1 MGCGSDI
8 ENTVESI
15 AAPVIDIGTA
25 ALAPE
30 LLPLVAPAV
39 GAISGGLSGGIG
51 GALTGGL
58 EGGVV
63 GQLGGV
69 GDLAPLSSGAS
80 TGTDFLGLS
89 TGGTSAIGGVF
100 NSVGDALS
108 GSSATP
114 AVPTAGGDP
123 SVTGSPSVSGG
134 TGGTSSGGAIT
145 GGSAGATP
153 APAGISADTG
163 SGDFPSSSTLNQPFG
178 SGSTPTTT
186 GSSTGPAQI
195 SPGGD
200 TNLNTSA
207 SSALSASG
215 GSPGNFNPG
224 TTSSLGL
231 DTSGTGGAS
240 GSGSSSSS
248 LFGPSQSTV
257 SAQNYLSSSPSAQV
271 AQDVASAP
279 DPTIQTIPAAAP
291 AAPAGTGANAPNSV
305 GQLFSDAPGGGF
317 TMGNIGTALSKNSGL
332 LVGAAGL
339 GNDITTALSG
349 PPKGT
354 NQLTQEANQLQSL
367 GQQNESYLQS
377 GNLPTGVQAGINQ
390 ASQSAIAAI
399 KSKYAAMGMSG
410 SSAEQSDI
418 ASVQQNAAVNGANIA
433 MQLMNQG
440 VSETGMSSNIYSE
453 LIKNTMASDQAFSS
467 AFTNLATAVGG
478 GGGGINLQLAKAS

>member
-153 APAGISADTG
+153 APAGLSADTG
-163 SGDFPSSSTLNQPFG
+163 GGDFPSSSTLNQPFG

-200 TNLNTSA
+200 TGSFSTSQPAGAAGINTSV
-207 SSALSASG
+207 SSALTPPSG
-215 GSPGNFNPG
+215 GSAGDFG
-224 TTSSLGL
+224 SGSVSSLGL
-231 DTSGTGGAS
+231 DTTGTGGSSADTNFLQ
-240 GSGSSSSS
+240 GSP
-248 LFGPSQSTV
+248 PST
-257 SAQNYLSSSPSAQV
+257 PSA
-271 AQDVASAP
+271 
-279 DPTIQTIPAAAP
+279 PTINAGQGPTVANAANLTPPAA
-291 AAPAGTGANAPNSV
+291 GNSISNAISDPS
-305 GQLFSDAPGGGF
+305 FS
-317 TMGNIGTALSKNSGL
+317 NIGTALSKNSGL

-440 VSETGMSSNIYSE
+440 VSETGLSSNIYSE